1 MAIDN
6 IRLPVEVEQGA
17 TGGPRFKTSI
27 QTALS
32 GIEQRIAEW
41 DVARCEYDISYAV
54 RGKADLISEVIKMW
68 RDRFGPAYPFR
79 FKDWSDFEAT
89 DVTIGT
95 GDAVEVAFQLIKSY
109 SMIFVINRTIQLP
122 VQGTVQIKV
131 AGVLKTETTH
141 YTVDYATGMVTFTS
155 GNVPAAS
162 AAITASF
169 EFDVPVRFTEDALK
183 VSMTMEDF
191 GDIPSIPL
199 IEVLN
204 E

>member
-6 IRLPVEVEQGA
+6 IRLPVAVEQGA

-41 DVARCEYDISYAV
+41 DFARCEYDISYAV
-54 RGKADLISEVIKMW
+54 RGKADLLGDVIKLF
-68 RDRFGPAYPFR
+68 RDRQGSAYPFR
-79 FKDWSDFEAT
+79 FKDWSDFSAE
-89 DVTIGT
+89 DVSLGT
-95 GDAVEVAFQLIKSY
+95 GDGSTSAFQLVKLY
-109 SMIFVINRTIQLP
+109 NVIFVTTRAIQLP
-122 VQGTVQIKV
+122 VSGTVEISV
-131 AGVLKTETTH
+131 AGALKTETTH
-141 YTVDYATGMVTFTS
+141 YTVDYATGIVTFTGGS
-155 GNVPAAS
+155 IPTAGQAV
-162 AAITASF
+162 TASF
-169 EFDVPVRFTEDALK
+169 EFDVPVRFAEDMLK

-199 IEVLN
+199 IEVLS

>member
-41 DVARCEYDISYAV
+41 DVARCEYDIGYAV

-68 RDRFGPAYPFR
+68 RDRRGPAYPFR
-79 FKDWSDFEAT
+79 FKDWSDFSAT
-89 DVTIGT
+89 DQDIGA
-95 GDAVEVAFQLIKSY
+95 GDGLSASFQLVKSY
-109 SMIFVINRTIQLP
+109 DLVFVVTRIIQLP
-122 VQGTVQIKV
+122 VEDTVQIKV
-131 AGVLKTETTH
+131 AGVSKTETTH
-141 YTVDYATGMVTFTS
+141 YTVDYSAGLVSFTTG
-155 GNVPAAS
+155 NIPAAGQ
-162 AAITASF
+162 AVTASF
-169 EFDVPVRFTEDALK
+169 EFDVPVRFADDVLR
-183 VSMTMEDF
+183 VSMTMDDF

-199 IEVLN
+199 LEVLS

>member
-6 IRLPVEVEQGA
+6 VRLPVEVEQGA

-54 RGKADLISEVIKMW
+54 RGKADLISEVIKLW
-68 RDRFGPAYPFR
+68 RDRLGPAYPFR
-79 FKDWSDFEAT
+79 FKDWSDFEA
-89 DVTIGT
+89 DNVNIGT
-95 GDAVEVAFQLIKSY
+95 GDGAVAAFQLIKSY
-109 SMIFVINRTIQLP
+109 SLVYVVNRIIQLP
-122 VQGTVQIKV
+122 VEDTVAITV
-131 AGVLKTETTH
+131 AGVAKVETTD
-141 YTVDYATGMVTFTS
+141 YTVDYSTGLVTF
-155 GNVPAAS
+155 GAGDIPAA
-162 AAITASF
+162 TQVVRASF
-169 EFDVPVRFTEDALK
+169 EFDVPVRFTDDVLK
-183 VSMTMEDF
+183 ISMTMDDY

-199 IEVLN
+199 MEVLN

>member
-41 DVARCEYDISYAV
+41 DVARCEYDISYGV
-54 RGKADLISEVIKMW
+54 HSKELLSEVIRLF
-68 RDRFGPAYPFR
+68 RDRRGPAYPFR
-79 FKDWSDFEAT
+79 FKDWSDFEALN
-89 DVTIGT
+89 VSIGI
-95 GDAVEVAFQLIKSY
+95 GDGSLALFQLVKDY
-109 SMIFVINRTIQLP
+109 TEIFVTTRAIQLP
-122 VQGTVQIKV
+122 VSGTVEIKV
-131 AGVLKTETTH
+131 AGVLKTEGTH
-141 YTVDYATGMVTFTS
+141 YTVDYATGLVTFTG
-155 GNVPAAS
+155 GNIPTTGQ
-162 AAITASF
+162 AITASF
-169 EFDVPVRFTEDALK
+169 EFDVPVRFVEDTLK
-183 VSMTMEDF
+183 VSMTMVDL

-199 IEVLN
+199 LEVLS